1 MGNWEDLQ
9 VKYMWKTRGENCH
22 ICSAMA
28 GRVYTYDRW
37 ISAGILPGFHMH
49 CNCYLTKVAESTPV
63 SSLDIFG
70 SDFDIMLDNHYFLS
84 LNLNV
89 DWVPTNRNM
98 TSLIEKTQKETG
110 LSIGETMKYLSKKNQ
125 SGDFFTTE
133 LSSWN
138 QFFNWRVFRSLQIY
152 QSIDGTWSKNLSP
165 QVTKPKPLKPAQT
178 YRYSFLQLKHLG
190 IE

>member
-1 MGNWEDLQ
+1 MGNWEDLE
-9 VKYMWKTRGENCH
+9 VKYMWKTRGANCH

-89 DWVPTNRNM
+89 DWVPTSRYM

-152 QSIDGTWSKNLSP
+152 QSIDGTWSKSLSP
-165 QVTKPKPLKPAQT
+165 QVTKPSPLKPAQT
-178 YRYSFLQLKHLG
+178 YHYSFLQLKHLG